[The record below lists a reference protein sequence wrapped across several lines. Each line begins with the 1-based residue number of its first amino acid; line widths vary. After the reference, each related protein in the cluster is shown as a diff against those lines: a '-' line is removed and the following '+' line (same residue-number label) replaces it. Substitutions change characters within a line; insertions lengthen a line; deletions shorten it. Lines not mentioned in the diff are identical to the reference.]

1 MMSEETIEKI
11 SWKEKFQL
19 SRRAFVLWYREYPA
33 LFAATAL
40 YCLLNAVF
48 PYITLYFSAQL
59 LNELAGA
66 RQKEL
71 LIQKIVTLLAAE
83 AVVLLDRKSVV

>member
-48 PYITLYFSAQL
+48 PYI
-59 LNELAGA
+59 
-66 RQKEL
+66 
-71 LIQKIVTLLAAE
+71 
-83 AVVLLDRKSVV
+83 DRKSVV